1 MKKLLL
7 LFVFAA
13 APVFA
18 QNAPA
23 DQQPAPA
30 PQQQPA
36 QNAPAA
42 NAQPRV
48 FLQAASKGN
57 SWNAQRD
64 QSMEMAKD
72 FQKVCPS
79 VKITINQQNADYTVI
94 LNHIEVGLF
103 NRDNQVQVADKNGD
117 LMKTKE
123 GGGIKGNVKS
133 ACNLIMTDWK
143 TQHAS
148 DQAPQ

>member
-13 APVFA
+13 TPVFA
-18 QNAPA
+18 QNGPA

-72 FQKVCPS
+72 FQKVCPT
-79 VKITINQQNADYTVI
+79 VKVTINQQNADYTVI
-94 LNHIEVGLF
+94 LI
-103 NRDNQVQVADKNGD
+103 
-117 LMKTKE
+117 TS
-123 GGGIKGNVKS
+123 KS
-133 ACNLIMTDWK
+133 ACLTATTRCRWP
-143 TQHAS
+143 TRTAT
-148 DQAPQ
+148 